1 MAGIE
6 EAFEKFSDRLARQ
19 ESKRYARDEQGDYV
33 EEVQDPYP
41 VKLGPLQLGANANIS
56 TGQYSPNKYDN
67 VSTMNRNVGLR
78 GKYNVPDS
86 GIALLGSIGDVRSS
100 QNVKTNLPF
109 NPMTGEASPYSEMRK
124 DVYKDSPYSVGAQY
138 TPQGTDEMYSALYNK
153 GGGYNLGYNKG
164 PVNVSYTSNPGLGN
178 NVMLKGQYNFAEGG
192 RAGYAD
198 GTPIAGLAIKLNRP
212 VQPGDPVGSYYDDG
226 KGPLTPGFLNDSYG
240 PVNSLT
246 GLRPV
251 ERKMGLFT
259 YPDGSYPGENIS
271 PNSPRIGPI
280 ELTGVLPSQ
289 LQQPQTSQIDIST
302 NPIAKALEMAGFTKE
317 EIMRILGQQG
327 LANGGRAGYADGSKP
342 IREDSPILQI
352 NPMER
357 DIQFSQDPTM
367 EQMPNV
373 GIAAIG
379 LTKKAKEYNRYIKA
393 FESNDPKV
401 FKKWFDSQTK
411 EFSKTKKLA
420 EDAEMFELIPE
431 VARGASKTEKQLANN
446 QLRESMGGYY
456 SQELGPYYSQEIGI
470 LDNLIF
476 KAYGGRVSMS
486 DGGLTTTIAPAKGP
500 DSQGVESLF
509 RRRYN

>member
-6 EAFEKFSDRLARQ
+6 EAFEKFSDRLARE

-138 TPQGTDEMYSALYNK
+138 IPQGTDEMYSALYNK

-178 NVMLKGQYNFAEGG
+178 NVMLKGQYNFADGG
-192 RAGYAD
+192 RIGYAD
-198 GTPIAGLAIKLNRP
+198 GTPAAGLAIQLDRP
-212 VQPGDPVGSYYDDG
+212 VQPGDLVGSFY
-226 KGPLTPGFLNDSYG
+226 TPTTK
-240 PVNSLT
+240 PI
-246 GLRPV
+246 P
-251 ERKMGLFT
+251 RKIGLFSN
-259 YPDGSYPGENIS
+259 PDGSYPGENIS
-271 PNSPRIGPI
+271 PNSLGIGPI

-302 NPIAKALEMAGFTKE
+302 NSIAKALEMAGFTKE

-327 LANGGRAGYADGSKP
+327 FVD
-342 IREDSPILQI
+342 E
-352 NPMER
+352 
-357 DIQFSQDPTM
+357 
-367 EQMPNV
+367 
-373 GIAAIG
+373 
-379 LTKKAKEYNRYIKA
+379 
-393 FESNDPKV
+393 
-401 FKKWFDSQTK
+401 
-411 EFSKTKKLA
+411 
-420 EDAEMFELIPE
+420 
-431 VARGASKTEKQLANN
+431 
-446 QLRESMGGYY
+446 
-456 SQELGPYYSQEIGI
+456 
-470 LDNLIF
+470 
-476 KAYGGRVSMS
+476 GRVSMS